1 MGFWTLLEVAS
12 MPVLQVLLISILG
25 VLLATDYLN
34 LLPPDTHKN
43 LNKIVFMVF
52 TPALLY
58 SSLAETVTLQDII
71 SWWFMPINAGLTF
84 LIGGLLGWIAVR
96 LLQPEPHLEGLVIA
110 MCSSGNLGNI
120 VIIIVPA
127 ICTEEGSP
135 FGDHNSC
142 SSKGLSYSSFSMAL
156 GGLFIWT
163 YTYQLIRS
171 SSMKVDAFKASKEA
185 VMSANKDLE
194 ANEKTQLLNGQ
205 VQESAVEH
213 TKSHAIVCQGS
224 AGNQENKQESL
235 WNKFTGVM
243 YQILEELMAPP
254 TVGMILGF
262 LFGTIYWLKYL
273 MIGEKAPLRVL
284 QDSVELL
291 GNATIPCITLILG
304 GNLAQG
310 FRDATVKPMVIVAIL
325 CVRYLIL
332 PVVGISVVK
341 AVSSFGWLPSDP
353 LFHFVLMLQ
362 FSVPPAM
369 NIGTITQLFNVGQA
383 ECSVIFLW
391 TYIVAA
397 FALTLWSTIY
407 MWILS

>member
-12 MPVLQVLLISILG
+12 MPIIQVLIISILG

-34 LLPPDTHKN
+34 LLPPDTRKN

-58 SSLAETVTLQDII
+58 TSLAETVTLQDII
-71 SWWFMPINAGLTF
+71 SWWFMPINTGLTF
-84 LIGGLLGWIAVR
+84 LIGGVLGWIAVR
-96 LLQPEPHLEGLVIA
+96 LLQPEPHLEGLIIA

-135 FGDHNSC
+135 FGDHMIC

-156 GGLFIWT
+156 GGFFIWT

-171 SSMKVDAFKASKEA
+171 SSMRFNALKASEEA
-185 VMSANKDLE
+185 VMSPHRDLE

-205 VQESAVEH
+205 VQESVKED
-213 TKSHAIVCQGS
+213 TTSHAIVSQGS
-224 AGNQENKQESL
+224 ASNQENKQESL

-243 YQILEELMAPP
+243 YQILEEMKAPP
-254 TVGMILGF
+254 TIGTILGF
-262 LFGTIYWLKYL
+262 LFGTIPWLKYL
-273 MIGEKAPLRVL
+273 MIGEEAPLRVL
-284 QDSVELL
+284 QDSAELL
-291 GNATIPCITLILG
+291 GSATIPCITLILG

-310 FRDATVKPMVIVAIL
+310 LRDANLKPMIIVAIL

-332 PVVGISVVK
+332 PVVGIGVVK
-341 AVSSFGWLPSDP
+341 AVSSFGWLPSDS
-353 LFHFVLMLQ
+353 LFQFVLMLQ
-362 FSVPPAM
+362 FSLPPAM
-369 NIGTITQLFNVGQA
+369 NIGTMTQLYNVGQA

-397 FALTLWSTIY
+397 FALTIWSTLY

>member
-34 LLPPDTHKN
+34 LLPPDTRKN
-43 LNKIVFMVF
+43 INKIVFMVF

-84 LIGGLLGWIAVR
+84 LIGGVLGWIAVR

-135 FGDHNSC
+135 FGDHNIC

-171 SSMKVDAFKASKEA
+171 SSMKFDALKASEEA
-185 VMSANKDLE
+185 VTSANKDLE

-205 VQESAVEH
+205 VQESAVED
-213 TKSHAIVCQGS
+213 TKSHAIVYQGS

-235 WNKFTGVM
+235 WNKFTEVM

-254 TVGMILGF
+254 TIGMILGF
-262 LFGTIYWLKYL
+262 LFGTIPWLKYL
-273 MIGEKAPLRVL
+273 MIGDKAPLRVL

-332 PVVGISVVK
+332 PVVGIGVVK

-397 FALTLWSTIY
+397 FALTLWSTLY

>member
-34 LLPPDTHKN
+34 LLPPDTRKN

-96 LLQPEPHLEGLVIA
+96 LLQPEPHLDGLVIA

-135 FGDHNSC
+135 FGDHNIC

-171 SSMKVDAFKASKEA
+171 SSMKFDAFKASKEA

-213 TKSHAIVCQGS
+213 TKSHAIVYQGS

-262 LFGTIYWLKYL
+262 LFGTISWLKYL

>member
-12 MPVLQVLLISILG
+12 MPVLQVLLVSILG

-34 LLPPDTHKN
+34 LLPPDTRKN

-58 SSLAETVTLQDII
+58 SSLAETVTFQDII

-84 LIGGLLGWIAVR
+84 LIGGVLGWIAVK

-127 ICTEEGSP
+127 ICAEEGSP
-135 FGDHNSC
+135 FGDHNIC

-171 SSMKVDAFKASKEA
+171 SSMKFDALKESEEA

-194 ANEKTQLLNGQ
+194 ANEKTRLLNGQ
-205 VQESAVEH
+205 VQESAVVDAN
-213 TKSHAIVCQGS
+213 SHVIVYQGS
-224 AGNQENKQESL
+224 AGNQKNKPESL
-235 WNKFTGVM
+235 WNKITGVM

-254 TVGMILGF
+254 TIGMILGF
-262 LFGTIYWLKYL
+262 LFGTIPWLKYL

-304 GNLAQG
+304 GNLVQG

-332 PVVGISVVK
+332 PVVGIGVV
-341 AVSSFGWLPSDP
+341 SG
-353 LFHFVLMLQ
+353 
-362 FSVPPAM
+362 
-369 NIGTITQLFNVGQA
+369 
-383 ECSVIFLW
+383 
-391 TYIVAA
+391 
-397 FALTLWSTIY
+397 
-407 MWILS
+407 